1 MRNVSSS
8 MDVSRWKYIFAAII
22 INLCLGAVYA
32 FSILISPFEKEFG
45 WKRTETTPA
54 FTIALLTFTLSM
66 IPAGKLQDEK
76 GPRITVS
83 IGGFLLSLG
92 MILSSYTNSLLWLY
106 INYGLLVGLGIGF
119 AYGAPIATC
128 NKWFPDKRGLATG
141 LVVFG
146 FGGGAIIFAPLWSF
160 LIDTYGWRQTF
171 ILTGI
176 IFIALTLS
184 SAQILRNPPA
194 DYKPRGRTRIA
205 AVSSAAKAN
214 FEPAGMF
221 RTKQFPLLWLSY
233 WFGTATG
240 LMTIG
245 QAKQVAM
252 ELAGMIDSQASMIV
266 SALGGSNALGRIF
279 WGSLGDKIGREKT
292 LTINFLTCLTALLII
307 SCLFFI
313 QPLFI
318 ISIMMIGLCFG
329 GFLALYPAITSDY
342 YGSKN
347 LGVNYGIMFTAYGA
361 GSILGPIMAS
371 YSRDFYGSYLPAFHV
386 SAMLA
391 ALATLLNISAYS
403 T

>member
-1 MRNVSSS
+1 
-8 MDVSRWKYIFAAII
+8 MDVSRWKYVFAAII
-22 INLCLGAVYA
+22 VNLCIGAVYSL
-32 FSILISPFEKEFG
+32 SIIISTFEKELV
-45 WKRTETTPA
+45 WNRIETTPA
-54 FTIALLTFTLSM
+54 FTIALLTFALSM

-106 INYGLLVGLGIGF
+106 VNYGLLVGLGIGF

-176 IFIALTLS
+176 IFMALTLS

-214 FEPAGMF
+214 FKPAEMF

-313 QPLFI
+313 QPLFV

-391 ALATLLNISAYS
+391 ALAMLLTFPLIPRSNIKNAS
-403 T
+403 